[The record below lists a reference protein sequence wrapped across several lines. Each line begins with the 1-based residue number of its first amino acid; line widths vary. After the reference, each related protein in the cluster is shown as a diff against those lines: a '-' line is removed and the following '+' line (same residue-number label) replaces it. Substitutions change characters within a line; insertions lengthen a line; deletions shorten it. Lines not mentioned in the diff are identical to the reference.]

1 MDAAVMCTLLMRISI
16 EDAKEVINKV
26 QDVSFWKGLQECS
39 PVCSSAHQWVGS
51 CTGGTFSR
59 EERMEEAWIDC
70 VIGEEITPVEVLTGF
85 SCRASK
91 KTEVAEHAT
100 TLANGATVPICHRK
114 KGSAVGTQNFKGNIM
129 TLETIEKASNQLVA
143 DSVASASSWSRR
155 L

>member
-26 QDVSFWKGLQECS
+26 QNVSFWKG
-39 PVCSSAHQWVGS
+39 
-51 CTGGTFSR
+51 

-70 VIGEEITPVEVLTGF
+70 VIGEEITPVEVSIGF

-91 KTEVAEHAT
+91 RTDVVVHAT

-129 TLETIEKASNQLVA
+129 TLETIEKASNRLVA